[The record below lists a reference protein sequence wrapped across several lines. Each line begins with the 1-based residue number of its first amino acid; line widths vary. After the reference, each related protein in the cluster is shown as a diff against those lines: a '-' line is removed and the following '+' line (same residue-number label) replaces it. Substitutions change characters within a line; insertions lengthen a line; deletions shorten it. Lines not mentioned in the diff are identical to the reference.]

1 MRLIG
6 PTIDFDANTGEA
18 YERYEVYGTDIVI
31 RKLSDNVVLID
42 NFGTTT
48 MSARSVAEAKERILQ
63 VLWLVSKQQQSAAIG
78 LHILQVIIADGLVL
92 GVLVFSPVW
101 LILPWVMATLSMVA
115 IILQMQSTGMI
126 TIDYAGVAAAIYR
139 GHDRVTSWLFNLWEA
154 VSKRKRDHE
163 DR

>member
-1 MRLIG
+1 VRLIG

-48 MSARSVAEAKERILQ
+48 PARSVAEAKERILQ
-63 VLWLVSKQQQSAAIG
+63 VLWLVSKRQQSAAIG
-78 LHILQVIIADGLVL
+78 LHILQVIIADGLIL
-92 GVLVFSPVW
+92 GVLVLSPVW
-101 LILPWVMATLSMVA
+101 LILPWVMAALSMVA
-115 IILQMQSTGMI
+115 IILQMQSIGMI
-126 TIDYAGVAAAIYR
+126 TINYAGIAAAIDR
-139 GHDRVTSWLFNLWEA
+139 GHDRVTSWLFDLWEA